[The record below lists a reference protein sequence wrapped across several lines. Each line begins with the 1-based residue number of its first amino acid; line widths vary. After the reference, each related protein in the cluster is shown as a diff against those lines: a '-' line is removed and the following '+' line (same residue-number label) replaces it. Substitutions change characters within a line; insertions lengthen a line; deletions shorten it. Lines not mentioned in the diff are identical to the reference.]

1 LRRVLLIGLDS
12 APPSL
17 VFDEFKD
24 DLPNLTYMTENGV
37 YGRLR
42 SCDPPITIPAWMVMA
57 TSLNP
62 GRLGLY
68 GFRQRRN
75 RSYTEI
81 TLPSSFS
88 IRARKIWDY
97 VSDAGG
103 RVCLVGVPPSYPPF
117 PVNGYLISCLMT
129 PDSRRRFTYP
139 PELKDEVEKLVGDYV
154 FDVVFRREDRDGVLK
169 EIYEMTE
176 KRFKVIKYMVKEKPW
191 DFFMFVE
198 IGLDRIQHAFWK
210 YFDKKHHL
218 YEPGNKYENVIRDYY
233 KYLDRQIGE
242 LLSLIDEET
251 VVMVV
256 SDHGAKRM
264 KGAFCINQWLIKE
277 GYLKLRERPKS
288 VMRLEKAEVDWERT
302 VAWGWGG
309 YYARIFINVKGRES
323 RGVVEPREYEDVR
336 EQLKRDLENVK
347 GPRGESWDTK
357 VYRPEELYPVCNGN
371 PPDLIAYLDDL
382 YWRSAGT
389 IGHDTLYLPENDL
402 GPDDAVHDY
411 DGIFILYDRKSK
423 ICGRR
428 DVNIYDVAPTVLKL
442 MGLPVPGYME
452 GEALEVS

>member
-1 LRRVLLIGLDS
+1 MRRVLLIGLDS

-81 TLPSSFS
+81 TLPSSLS

-210 YFDKKHHL
+210 YFDKKH
-218 YEPGNKYENVIRDYY
+218 
-233 KYLDRQIGE
+233 
-242 LLSLIDEET
+242 LSLI
-251 VVMVV
+251 
-256 SDHGAKRM
+256 H
-264 KGAFCINQWLIKE
+264 I
-277 GYLKLRERPKS
+277 
-288 VMRLEKAEVDWERT
+288 
-302 VAWGWGG
+302 
-309 YYARIFINVKGRES
+309 
-323 RGVVEPREYEDVR
+323 
-336 EQLKRDLENVK
+336 
-347 GPRGESWDTK
+347 
-357 VYRPEELYPVCNGN
+357 
-371 PPDLIAYLDDL
+371 
-382 YWRSAGT
+382 
-389 IGHDTLYLPENDL
+389 
-402 GPDDAVHDY
+402 
-411 DGIFILYDRKSK
+411 
-423 ICGRR
+423 
-428 DVNIYDVAPTVLKL
+428 
-442 MGLPVPGYME
+442 
-452 GEALEVS
+452 